1 MSKARA
7 TILSLLA
14 AAMFGCTAF
23 AAAALPVR
31 AADVTSV
38 GQVQA
43 LFETENTAAF
53 SISGSTN
60 NIVVTQDPATVKAVS
75 PTSPGGDGD
84 DTHNQTTTITYKNPI
99 YIGDNSDEVPFFSY
113 SWMDQDKDASK
124 RDFDALIVTLT
135 DTEDATNQVSVL
147 IGAWSV
153 ADGWQTT
160 SSTVY
165 ARGSGQTYKGYHYN
179 NDSTKSLG
187 SPVNQGTMTDGAI
200 DKYPDSVWELYYDN
214 DSKQVLINYGWPN
227 YSSRGGVVTNG
238 AGKQLTLVRDLT
250 DTTTSGADT
259 AAFDKDMQT
268 AYLSVTT
275 VRGWFKYDNIGT
287 STIYSKAFRNGGST
301 HTLSEQGAQ
310 YMIRSIDGIN
320 FGLGASGDLMQD
332 SAPVYLGSRPVSG
345 AGTVQIPAMNRYTV
359 LSGITP
365 DKEYTQNLYIEVTD
379 EDGTPVQVVGLQDGK
394 WTEESSFAGENGSY
408 TISYYSDAAK
418 ETPAAQV
425 TATLYRLD
433 FTSAEKIAAPDIF
446 EGTESTFGWENIRV
460 GKSALYSGVTVSTGV
475 ASTVVFKKDI
485 DIDISD
491 NTKDDVL
498 LEFIAIPHEVGVAD
512 FTSITFK
519 FSDKNDPDTFFTV
532 KLGSGPYGSTGMGGL
547 LAAGDNQKGYGLKL
561 IRENDEYDGDTGSV
575 LSQTLGGESSGP
587 NIYSSIC
594 LYYDRTENALYT
606 SQMYNYSNTQAQKS
620 LVRDFDDTTL
630 KINKAGAT
638 VSQEAW
644 GGFTSDTV
652 TLEITVDT
660 VSEGE
665 TAKYGILT
673 VDGERF
679 TKRLSTTFAYDG
691 IEGYEYRLP
700 APVYVSG
707 LTGAETD
714 FNSVGSGMRVLLG
727 DEEIPVVGGVFTP
740 GEAGSYTVQYVV
752 DEGGKTYLAEFPL
765 TVYAKDAAPAVDFH
779 LTGGVGEGDVI
790 YLGGG
795 MTGNVTASTK
805 LHHDGSLC
813 PVTAQLKKDGESV
826 AGFVYENGTFSHEFG
841 EVGEYMLVFTA
852 VDQVGR
858 ESVKEISFTVSRTSV
873 ALADP
878 EDLQTLLDR
887 TDTIGFSAED
897 VAVTDVHVEDG
908 QTVSKP
914 QSELL
919 SLQVTIDYAFGDG
932 EFTPWSPDADMS
944 ALGDYKI
951 RYSVSYRLVADGEVY
966 TSEFVRTVKVV
977 DNTPPELGEAAAPE
991 GNVKQDME
999 QSTDAAQYYRA
1010 MTGGTITIAQ
1020 LGATDARADA
1030 PVDLSSAVKARL
1042 TDADKQVTDITFTDE
1057 TFTFTPEKA
1066 GTYYVTFTVS
1076 DGVLEDTFVYV
1087 FEVRSVWLSA
1097 SFESD
1102 TLADAEY
1109 GKAYTLPSP
1118 AFTDFN
1124 GDSVTGVQVRIEIV
1138 PQGGGTPVTAEGN
1151 SFTPDATGT
1160 FTVRYTM
1167 SHSGETVV
1175 KEFTLTVK
1183 DVTAPVIS
1191 FAEEVPGTAYVGETF
1206 VLPAVTVTDDRD
1218 KALGYTIWL
1227 EFEGTRTELFDL
1239 SFRPEQTGTY
1249 KIVIETSDTAG
1260 NPASVSAE
1268 ITVTERPA
1276 PDYGWVIAV
1285 CCVAGVL
1292 VIGGLVTTIVLMKK
1306 KHSAKPGKSD
1316 K

>member
-1 MSKARA
+1 MIKARV

-53 SISGSTN
+53 SAAFSKN
-60 NIVVTQDPATVKAVS
+60 NIVVTQDPETVKAVT
-75 PTSPGGDGD
+75 PASPGSADG
-84 DTHNQTTTITYKNPI
+84 THNQTTTITYKNPI
-99 YIGDNSDEVPFFSY
+99 YIGDNSDEVPVFSY
-113 SWMDQDKDASK
+113 SVYGQDASK

-135 DTEDATNQVSVL
+135 DTEDPSVYVSVL
-147 IGAWSV
+147 VGFWNVNNSSAW
-153 ADGWQTT
+153 
-160 SSTVY
+160 STVY
-165 ARGSGQTYKGYHYN
+165 ARGSGQTYKGYHYAAT
-179 NDSTKSLG
+179 SKSFDA
-187 SPVNQGTMTDGAI
+187 PPNQGTILEGKVESDYTKTWSI
-200 DKYPDSVWELYYDN
+200 YYDN
-214 DSKQVLINYGWPN
+214 DTRRVLVDGGW
-227 YSSRGGVVTNG
+227 SSYADRNGSYKNDSGVT
-238 AGKQLTLVRDLT
+238 LTTVRDLT

-275 VRGWFKYDNIGT
+275 VRGWFAYDGT
-287 STIYSKAFRNGGST
+287 APSIYSGAFRGGSPSA
-301 HTLSEQGAQ
+301 HTLSDQGAR
-310 YMIRSIDGIN
+310 YLIRTIDGIN

-394 WTEESSFAGENGSY
+394 WTEESGFAGENGSY

-418 ETPAAQV
+418 ETLAAQV
-425 TATLYRLD
+425 TATLYRPD

-475 ASTVVFKKDI
+475 ASTVVFKK

-575 LSQTLGGESSGP
+575 LSQTLGGESSGS

-606 SQMYNYSNTQAQKS
+606 SQMYNYSNAQAQKS

-630 KINKAGAT
+630 TTNKDGAT

-752 DEGGKTYLAEFPL
+752 EEGGKTYLAEFPL

-795 MTGNVTASTK
+795 MTGSVTASTK

-919 SLQVTIDYAFGDG
+919 SLQVTIDYAFGEG
-932 EFTPWSPDADMS
+932 EFKPWSPDADMS

-1138 PQGGGTPVTAEGN
+1138 PQGGGYSRYGRGQLLHARRDGYFHRPLHHEPQRGDRRQRIHAHGEGRHGARHLLRGGSPRN
-1151 SFTPDATGT
+1151 GI
-1160 FTVRYTM
+1160 R
-1167 SHSGETVV
+1167 GR
-1175 KEFTLTVK
+1175 
-1183 DVTAPVIS
+1183 DV
-1191 FAEEVPGTAYVGETF
+1191 
-1206 VLPAVTVTDDRD
+1206 
-1218 KALGYTIWL
+1218 
-1227 EFEGTRTELFDL
+1227 
-1239 SFRPEQTGTY
+1239 
-1249 KIVIETSDTAG
+1249 
-1260 NPASVSAE
+1260 
-1268 ITVTERPA
+1268 RPA
-1276 PDYGWVIAV
+1276 RRHRVGRQGQGAWLYHL
-1285 CCVAGVL
+1285 AGV
-1292 VIGGLVTTIVLMKK
+1292 
-1306 KHSAKPGKSD
+1306 
-1316 K
+1316 

>member
-1 MSKARA
+1 MSKARV

-53 SISGSTN
+53 SAAFSKN
-60 NIVVTQDPATVKAVS
+60 NIVVTQDPETVKAVTPAS
-75 PTSPGGDGD
+75 SGSADG
-84 DTHNQTTTITYKNPI
+84 THNQTTTITYKNPI
-99 YIGDNSDEVPFFSY
+99 YIGDNSDEVPVFSY
-113 SWMDQDKDASK
+113 SVYGQDASK

-135 DTEDATNQVSVL
+135 DTEDPSVYVSVL
-147 IGAWSV
+147 VGFWNVNNSSAY
-153 ADGWQTT
+153 
-160 SSTVY
+160 STVY
-165 ARGSGQTYKGYHYN
+165 ARGSGQTYKGYHYAAT
-179 NDSTKSLG
+179 SKSFAA
-187 SPVNQGTMTDGAI
+187 PPEQGTMLDGKVESDYTKTWSI
-200 DKYPDSVWELYYDN
+200 YYDN
-214 DSKQVLINYGWPN
+214 DTKRVLVDGGW
-227 YSSRGGVVTNG
+227 SSYADRNG
-238 AGKQLTLVRDLT
+238 SYKNDSGATLTTVRDLT

-275 VRGWFKYDNIGT
+275 VRGWFAYDGT
-287 STIYSKAFRNGGST
+287 APSIYSSAFRGGSASA
-301 HTLSEQGAQ
+301 HTLSEQGAR
-310 YMIRSIDGIN
+310 YLIRSIDGIN

-365 DKEYTQNLYIEVTD
+365 DKEYTQDLYIEVTD

-394 WTEESSFAGENGSY
+394 WTEGSGFAGENGSY

-418 ETPAAQV
+418 ETLAAKV
-425 TATLYRLD
+425 TATLYRPD
-433 FTSAEKIAAPDIF
+433 FTSAEKIAAPDSF

-475 ASTVVFKKDI
+475 ASTVVFQK

-519 FSDKNDPDTFFTV
+519 FSDMNDPDTFFTV

-575 LSQTLGGESSGP
+575 LSQTLGGESSGS
-587 NIYSSIC
+587 NIYSSVC
-594 LYYDRTENALYT
+594 LYYDKTENALYT
-606 SQMYNYSNTQAQKS
+606 SQMYNYSNAQAQKS

-630 KINKAGAT
+630 KTNKDGAT

-752 DEGGKTYLAEFPL
+752 EEGGKTYLAEFPL

-795 MTGNVTASTK
+795 MTGSVTASTK

-1206 VLPAVTVTDDRD
+1206 VLPAVTVSDDRD

-1227 EFEGTRTELFDL
+1227 EFDGTRTELFDL

-1249 KIVIETSDTAG
+1249 KIVIETNDTAG

>member
-1 MSKARA
+1 MSKARV

-53 SISGSTN
+53 SAAFSKN
-60 NIVVTQDPATVKAVS
+60 NIVVTQDPATVKAVTAAS
-75 PTSPGGDGD
+75 PDAGADA
-84 DTHNQTTTITYKNPI
+84 THNQTTTITYNNPI
-99 YIGDNSDEVPFFSY
+99 YIGDNSDEVPVFSY
-113 SWMDQDKDASK
+113 SVYGQDASK

-135 DTEDATNQVSVL
+135 DTEDPSVYVSVL
-147 IGAWSV
+147 VGFWNVNNSSAY
-153 ADGWQTT
+153 
-160 SSTVY
+160 STVY
-165 ARGSGQTYKGYHYN
+165 ARGSGQTYKGYHYAAT
-179 NDSTKSLG
+179 SKSFAA
-187 SPVNQGTMTDGAI
+187 PPEQGTMLDGKVESDYTKTWSI
-200 DKYPDSVWELYYDN
+200 YYDN
-214 DSKQVLINYGWPN
+214 DTKRVLVDGGW
-227 YSSRGGVVTNG
+227 SSYADRNG
-238 AGKQLTLVRDLT
+238 SYKNDSGATLTTVRDLT

-275 VRGWFKYDNIGT
+275 VRGWFAYDGT
-287 STIYSKAFRNGGST
+287 APSIYSSAFRGGSASA
-301 HTLSEQGAQ
+301 HTLSEQGAR
-310 YMIRSIDGIN
+310 YLIRSIDGIN

-345 AGTVQIPAMNRYTV
+345 AGTVLIPAMNRYTV
-359 LSGITP
+359 LSGITE
-365 DKEYTQNLYIEVTD
+365 DKEYTKNLYIEVTD

-394 WTEESSFAGENGSY
+394 WTEESGFAGENGSY

-418 ETPAAQV
+418 EMLAAKV
-425 TATLYRLD
+425 TATLYRPD

-475 ASTVVFKKDI
+475 ASTVVFKN

-519 FSDKNDPDTFFTV
+519 FSDENDPDTFFTV

-575 LSQTLGGESSGP
+575 LSQTLGGESSGS
-587 NIYSSIC
+587 NIYSSVC
-594 LYYDRTENALYT
+594 LYYDKTENALYT
-606 SQMYNYSNTQAQKS
+606 SQMYNYSNAQAQKS

-630 KINKAGAT
+630 KTNKDGAT

-700 APVYVSG
+700 TPVYVSG

-740 GEAGSYTVQYVV
+740 EEAGGYTVQYVV
-752 DEGGKTYLAEFPL
+752 EEGGKTYLAEFPL
-765 TVYAKDAAPAVDFH
+765 TVYARDAAPAVDFD

-795 MTGNVTASTK
+795 MTGSVTASTK

-826 AGFVYENGTFSHEFG
+826 AGFVYENGTFSHEFD
-841 EVGEYMLVFTA
+841 EVGEYTLVFTA

-858 ESVKEISFTVSRTSV
+858 ESVKEIAFTVSRTSV

-1206 VLPAVTVTDDRD
+1206 VLPAVTVSDDRD

-1227 EFEGTRTELFDL
+1227 EFDGTRTELFDL

-1249 KIVIETSDTAG
+1249 KIVIKTSDTAG

>member
-1 MSKARA
+1 MSKARV

-53 SISGSTN
+53 SAAFSKN
-60 NIVVTQDPATVKAVS
+60 NIVVTQDPETVKAVT
-75 PTSPGGDGD
+75 PASPGSADG
-84 DTHNQTTTITYKNPI
+84 THNQTTTITYKNPI
-99 YIGDNSDEVPFFSY
+99 YIGDNSDEVPVFSY
-113 SWMDQDKDASK
+113 SVYGQDASK

-135 DTEDATNQVSVL
+135 DTEDPSVYVSVL
-147 IGAWSV
+147 VGFWNVNNSSAW
-153 ADGWQTT
+153 
-160 SSTVY
+160 STVY
-165 ARGSGQTYKGYHYN
+165 ARGSGQTYKGYHYAAT
-179 NDSTKSLG
+179 SKSFDA
-187 SPVNQGTMTDGAI
+187 PPNQGTILEGKVESDYTKTWSI
-200 DKYPDSVWELYYDN
+200 YYDN
-214 DSKQVLINYGWPN
+214 DTRRVLVDGGW
-227 YSSRGGVVTNG
+227 SSYADRNGSYKNDSGVT
-238 AGKQLTLVRDLT
+238 LTTVRDLT

-275 VRGWFKYDNIGT
+275 VRGWFAYDGT
-287 STIYSKAFRNGGST
+287 APSIYSGAFRGGSPSA
-301 HTLSEQGAQ
+301 HTLSDQGAR
-310 YMIRSIDGIN
+310 YLIRTIDGIN

-394 WTEESSFAGENGSY
+394 WTEESGFAGENGSY

-418 ETPAAQV
+418 ETLAAQV
-425 TATLYRLD
+425 TATLYRPD

-475 ASTVVFKKDI
+475 ASTVVFKK

-575 LSQTLGGESSGP
+575 LSQTLGGESSGS

-606 SQMYNYSNTQAQKS
+606 SQMYNYSNAQAQKS

-630 KINKAGAT
+630 TTNKDGAT

-752 DEGGKTYLAEFPL
+752 EEGGKTYLAEFPL

-795 MTGNVTASTK
+795 MTGSVTASTK

-919 SLQVTIDYAFGDG
+919 SLQVTIDYAFGEG
-932 EFTPWSPDADMS
+932 EFKPWSPDADMS

-1138 PQGGGTPVTAEGN
+1138 PQGGGTPVTAEGI

-1206 VLPAVTVTDDRD
+1206 VLPAVTVSDDRD

-1227 EFEGTRTELFDL
+1227 EFDGTRTELFDL

-1249 KIVIETSDTAG
+1249 KIVIKTSDTAG

>member
-53 SISGSTN
+53 SAAFSKN
-60 NIVVTQDPATVKAVS
+60 NIVVTQDPATVKAVTAAS
-75 PTSPGGDGD
+75 PDAGADA
-84 DTHNQTTTITYKNPI
+84 THNQTTTITYNNPI
-99 YIGDNSDEVPFFSY
+99 YIGDNSDEVPVFSY
-113 SWMDQDKDASK
+113 SVYGQDASK

-135 DTEDATNQVSVL
+135 DTEDPSVYVSVL
-147 IGAWSV
+147 VGFWNVNNSSAY
-153 ADGWQTT
+153 
-160 SSTVY
+160 STVY
-165 ARGSGQTYKGYHYN
+165 ARGSGQTYKGYHYAAT
-179 NDSTKSLG
+179 SKSFAA
-187 SPVNQGTMTDGAI
+187 PPEQGTMLDGKVESDYTKTWSI
-200 DKYPDSVWELYYDN
+200 YYDN
-214 DSKQVLINYGWPN
+214 DTKRVLVDGGW
-227 YSSRGGVVTNG
+227 SSYADRNG
-238 AGKQLTLVRDLT
+238 SYKNDSGATLTTVRDLT

-275 VRGWFKYDNIGT
+275 VRGWFAYDGT
-287 STIYSKAFRNGGST
+287 APSIYSSAFRGGSASA
-301 HTLSEQGAQ
+301 HTLSEQGAR
-310 YMIRSIDGIN
+310 YLIRSIDGIN

-365 DKEYTQNLYIEVTD
+365 DKEYTQDLYIEVTD

-394 WTEESSFAGENGSY
+394 WTEESGFAGENGSY

-418 ETPAAQV
+418 EMPAAKV
-425 TATLYRLD
+425 TATLYRPD

-475 ASTVVFKKDI
+475 ASTVVFKN

-519 FSDKNDPDTFFTV
+519 FSDENDPDTFFTV
-532 KLGSGPYGSTGMGGL
+532 RLGSGPYGSTGMGGL

-575 LSQTLGGESSGP
+575 LSQTLGGESSGS
-587 NIYSSIC
+587 NIYSSVC
-594 LYYDRTENALYT
+594 LYYDKTENALYT
-606 SQMYNYSNTQAQKS
+606 SQMYNYSNAQAQKS

-630 KINKAGAT
+630 KINKDGAT

-700 APVYVSG
+700 TPVYVSG

-740 GEAGSYTVQYVV
+740 EEAGGYTVQYVV
-752 DEGGKTYLAEFPL
+752 EEGGKTYLAEFPL
-765 TVYAKDAAPAVDFH
+765 TVYARDAAPAVDFD

-795 MTGNVTASTK
+795 MTGSVTASTK

-826 AGFVYENGTFSHEFG
+826 AGFVYENGTFSHEFD
-841 EVGEYMLVFTA
+841 EVGEYTLVFTA

-858 ESVKEISFTVSRTSV
+858 ESVKEIAFTVSRTSV

-887 TDTIGFSAED
+887 TDTIEFSAED

-919 SLQVTIDYAFGDG
+919 SLQVTIDYAFGEG
-932 EFTPWSPDADMS
+932 EFKPWSPDADMS

-951 RYSVSYRLVADGEVY
+951 RYSVSYRLEAEGEVY

-1138 PQGGGTPVTAEGN
+1138 PQGGSTPVTAEGN

-1206 VLPAVTVTDDRD
+1206 VLPAVTVSDDRD

-1227 EFEGTRTELFDL
+1227 EFDGTRTELFDL

-1249 KIVIETSDTAG
+1249 KIVIKTSDTAG

>member
-1 MSKARA
+1 MSKARV

-53 SISGSTN
+53 SAAFSKN
-60 NIVVTQDPATVKAVS
+60 NIVVTQDPETVKAVT
-75 PTSPGGDGD
+75 PASPGSADG
-84 DTHNQTTTITYKNPI
+84 THNQTTTITYKNPI
-99 YIGDNSDEVPFFSY
+99 YIGDNSDEVPVFSY
-113 SWMDQDKDASK
+113 SVYGQDASK
-124 RDFDALIVTLT
+124 RDFDALIITLT
-135 DTEDATNQVSVL
+135 DTEDPSVYVSVL
-147 IGAWSV
+147 VGFWNVNNPSAW
-153 ADGWQTT
+153 
-160 SSTVY
+160 STVY
-165 ARGSGQTYKGYHYN
+165 ARGSGQTYKGYHYAAT
-179 NDSTKSLG
+179 SKSFDA
-187 SPVNQGTMTDGAI
+187 PPNQGAI
-200 DKYPDSVWELYYDN
+200 LEGKVESDYTKTWSIYYDN
-214 DSKQVLINYGWPN
+214 DTRRVLVDGGW
-227 YSSRGGVVTNG
+227 SSYADRNGSYKNDSGVT
-238 AGKQLTLVRDLT
+238 LTTVRDLT

-259 AAFDKDMQT
+259 AAFNKDMQT

-275 VRGWFKYDNIGT
+275 VRGWFAYDGT
-287 STIYSKAFRNGGST
+287 APSIYSGAFRGGSPSA
-301 HTLSEQGAQ
+301 HTLSDQGAR
-310 YMIRSIDGIN
+310 YLIRTIDGIN

-365 DKEYTQNLYIEVTD
+365 DKEYTQDLYIEVTD
-379 EDGTPVQVVGLQDGK
+379 KDGTPVQVVGLQDGK
-394 WTEESSFAGENGSY
+394 WTEESGFAGENGSY

-418 ETPAAQV
+418 ETLAAKV
-425 TATLYRLD
+425 TATLYRPD

-485 DIDISD
+485 NISD

-532 KLGSGPYGSTGMGGL
+532 KLGGGPYGSTGMGGL

-575 LSQTLGGESSGP
+575 LSQTLGGESSGS
-587 NIYSSIC
+587 NIYSSVC

-606 SQMYNYSNTQAQKS
+606 SQMYNYSNAQAQKS
-620 LVRDFDDTTL
+620 LVRDFGATTL
-630 KINKAGAT
+630 KTNKDGAT

-700 APVYVSG
+700 TPVYVSG

-740 GEAGSYTVQYVV
+740 EEAGSYTVQYVV
-752 DEGGKTYLAEFPL
+752 EEGGKTYLAEFPL
-765 TVYAKDAAPAVDFH
+765 TVYAKDAAPAVDFD

-795 MTGNVTASTK
+795 MTGSVTASTK

-826 AGFVYENGTFSHEFG
+826 AGFVYENGTFSHEFD
-841 EVGEYMLVFTA
+841 EVGEYTLVFTA

-858 ESVKEISFTVSRTSV
+858 ESVKEIAFTVSRTSV

-887 TDTIGFSAED
+887 TDTIEFSAED

-932 EFTPWSPDADMS
+932 EFTPWSPEADMS

-951 RYSVSYRLVADGEVY
+951 RYSVSYRLEAEGEVY

-1292 VIGGLVTTIVLMKK
+1292 VIGGLVTAIVLMKK

-1316 K
+1316 E

>member
-1 MSKARA
+1 MSKARV

-53 SISGSTN
+53 SAAFSKN
-60 NIVVTQDPATVKAVS
+60 NIVVTQDPETVKAVT
-75 PTSPGGDGD
+75 PASPGSADG
-84 DTHNQTTTITYKNPI
+84 THNQTTTITYKNPI
-99 YIGDNSDEVPFFSY
+99 YIGDNSDEVPVFSY
-113 SWMDQDKDASK
+113 SVYGQDASK

-135 DTEDATNQVSVL
+135 DTEDPSVYVSVL
-147 IGAWSV
+147 VGFWNVNNSSAW
-153 ADGWQTT
+153 
-160 SSTVY
+160 STVY
-165 ARGSGQTYKGYHYN
+165 ARGSGQTYKGYHYAAT
-179 NDSTKSLG
+179 SKSFDA
-187 SPVNQGTMTDGAI
+187 PPNQGTILEGKVESDYTKTWSI
-200 DKYPDSVWELYYDN
+200 YYDN
-214 DSKQVLINYGWPN
+214 DTRRVLVDGGW
-227 YSSRGGVVTNG
+227 SSYADRNGSYKNDSGVT
-238 AGKQLTLVRDLT
+238 LTTVRDLT

-275 VRGWFKYDNIGT
+275 VRGWFAYDGT
-287 STIYSKAFRNGGST
+287 APSIYSGAFRGGSPSA
-301 HTLSEQGAQ
+301 HTLSDQGAR
-310 YMIRSIDGIN
+310 YLIRTIDGIN

-394 WTEESSFAGENGSY
+394 WTEESGFAGENGSY

-418 ETPAAQV
+418 ETLAAQV
-425 TATLYRLD
+425 TATLYRPD

-475 ASTVVFKKDI
+475 ASTVVFKK

-575 LSQTLGGESSGP
+575 LSQTLGGESSGS

-606 SQMYNYSNTQAQKS
+606 SQMYNYSNAQAQKS

-630 KINKAGAT
+630 TTNKDGAT

-752 DEGGKTYLAEFPL
+752 EEGGKTYLAEFPL

-795 MTGNVTASTK
+795 MTGSVTASTK

-919 SLQVTIDYAFGDG
+919 SLQVTIDYAFGEG
-932 EFTPWSPDADMS
+932 EFKPWSPDADMS

-1206 VLPAVTVTDDRD
+1206 VLPAVTVSDDRD

-1227 EFEGTRTELFDL
+1227 EFDGTRTELFDL

-1249 KIVIETSDTAG
+1249 KIVIKTSDTAG

>member
-1 MSKARA
+1 MSKARV

-53 SISGSTN
+53 SAAFSKN
-60 NIVVTQDPATVKAVS
+60 NIVVTQDPETVKAVTPAS
-75 PTSPGGDGD
+75 SGSADG
-84 DTHNQTTTITYKNPI
+84 THNQTTTITYKNPI
-99 YIGDNSDEVPFFSY
+99 YIGDNSDEVPVFSY
-113 SWMDQDKDASK
+113 SVYGQDASK

-135 DTEDATNQVSVL
+135 DTEDPSVYVSVL
-147 IGAWSV
+147 VGFWNVNNSSAY
-153 ADGWQTT
+153 
-160 SSTVY
+160 STVY
-165 ARGSGQTYKGYHYN
+165 ARGSGQTYKGYHYAAT
-179 NDSTKSLG
+179 SKSFAA
-187 SPVNQGTMTDGAI
+187 PPEQGTMLDGKVESDYTKTWSI
-200 DKYPDSVWELYYDN
+200 YYDN
-214 DSKQVLINYGWPN
+214 DTKRVLVDGGW
-227 YSSRGGVVTNG
+227 SSYADRNG
-238 AGKQLTLVRDLT
+238 SYKNDSGATLTTVRDLT

-275 VRGWFKYDNIGT
+275 VRGWFAYDGT
-287 STIYSKAFRNGGST
+287 APSIYSSAFRGGSASA
-301 HTLSEQGAQ
+301 HTLSEQGAR
-310 YMIRSIDGIN
+310 YLIRSIDGIN

-365 DKEYTQNLYIEVTD
+365 DKEYTQDLYIEVTD

-394 WTEESSFAGENGSY
+394 WTEGSGFAGENGSY

-418 ETPAAQV
+418 ETLAAKV
-425 TATLYRLD
+425 TATLYRPD
-433 FTSAEKIAAPDIF
+433 FTSAEKIAAPDSF

-475 ASTVVFKKDI
+475 ASTVVFQK

-519 FSDKNDPDTFFTV
+519 FSDMNDPDTFFTV

-575 LSQTLGGESSGP
+575 LSQTLGGESSGS
-587 NIYSSIC
+587 NIYSSVC
-594 LYYDRTENALYT
+594 LYYDKTENALYT
-606 SQMYNYSNTQAQKS
+606 SQMYNYSNAQAQKS

-630 KINKAGAT
+630 KTNKDGAT

-752 DEGGKTYLAEFPL
+752 EEGGKTYLAEFPL

-795 MTGNVTASTK
+795 MTGSVTASTK

-813 PVTAQLKKDGESV
+813 PRHRTAQKGRGERC
-826 AGFVYENGTFSHEFG
+826 G
-841 EVGEYMLVFTA
+841 L
-852 VDQVGR
+852 
-858 ESVKEISFTVSRTSV
+858 
-873 ALADP
+873 
-878 EDLQTLLDR
+878 
-887 TDTIGFSAED
+887 
-897 VAVTDVHVEDG
+897 
-908 QTVSKP
+908 
-914 QSELL
+914 
-919 SLQVTIDYAFGDG
+919 
-932 EFTPWSPDADMS
+932 
-944 ALGDYKI
+944 
-951 RYSVSYRLVADGEVY
+951 RL
-966 TSEFVRTVKVV
+966 
-977 DNTPPELGEAAAPE
+977 
-991 GNVKQDME
+991 
-999 QSTDAAQYYRA
+999 
-1010 MTGGTITIAQ
+1010 
-1020 LGATDARADA
+1020 
-1030 PVDLSSAVKARL
+1030 
-1042 TDADKQVTDITFTDE
+1042 
-1057 TFTFTPEKA
+1057 
-1066 GTYYVTFTVS
+1066 
-1076 DGVLEDTFVYV
+1076 
-1087 FEVRSVWLSA
+1087 
-1097 SFESD
+1097 
-1102 TLADAEY
+1102 
-1109 GKAYTLPSP
+1109 
-1118 AFTDFN
+1118 
-1124 GDSVTGVQVRIEIV
+1124 
-1138 PQGGGTPVTAEGN
+1138 
-1151 SFTPDATGT
+1151 
-1160 FTVRYTM
+1160 
-1167 SHSGETVV
+1167 
-1175 KEFTLTVK
+1175 
-1183 DVTAPVIS
+1183 
-1191 FAEEVPGTAYVGETF
+1191 
-1206 VLPAVTVTDDRD
+1206 
-1218 KALGYTIWL
+1218 
-1227 EFEGTRTELFDL
+1227 
-1239 SFRPEQTGTY
+1239 
-1249 KIVIETSDTAG
+1249 
-1260 NPASVSAE
+1260 
-1268 ITVTERPA
+1268 
-1276 PDYGWVIAV
+1276 
-1285 CCVAGVL
+1285 
-1292 VIGGLVTTIVLMKK
+1292 
-1306 KHSAKPGKSD
+1306 
-1316 K
+1316 